1 MKMLGIDCKILFNED
16 KMLVWNGIRIDNR
29 WYYVDVYEES
39 ENQTQKYFNMTDE
52 EARVEGY

>member
-1 MKMLGIDCKILFNED
+1 MLGIDCKILFNED